1 MLPEK
6 HDLYIQFLWQY
17 KGTYGIINT
26 RKKNEF
32 GRSTIQ
38 GKKYTKKKL
47 KLETP
52 QFRLKSIDGFFCV

>member
-6 HDLYIQFLWQY
+6 HDL
-17 KGTYGIINT
+17 YGIINT

-52 QFRLKSIDGFFCV
+52 QFRLKSIDGFYCV